1 MWLSPLART
10 NSIVERHI
18 SLRAGSISKDATI
31 GNAVDAA
38 SISAIRTVTFWNWQ
52 RQDCGRST
60 RH

>member
-1 MWLSPLART
+1 
-10 NSIVERHI
+10 
-18 SLRAGSISKDATI
+18 
-31 GNAVDAA
+31 VDAA